1 MKFIVEKEFFE
12 SLNDACFGII
22 IARGIDNNQS
32 YPFISSL
39 LQENAKIIAEKYS
52 GIKVKETE
60 KIGYYRD
67 AFVKLGI
74 NPNKFMCSI
83 EALVSRIAKGGNI
96 PSINPIVD
104 LANALS
110 LKYCIPLGV
119 HDLSKID
126 NTIEIRRAREDD
138 IFIPF
143 GATEKENVDVGE
155 IVYAS
160 NNHIKTRRW
169 TWRQG
174 EEGKITEDTKDVF
187 IPIDGFHR
195 KNEKEVLKLRDE
207 LAKILKE
214 EFGAQVSVGFVD
226 AANPEFEF

>member
-1 MKFIVEKEFFE
+1 M
-12 SLNDACFGII
+12 
-22 IARGIDNNQS
+22 
-32 YPFISSL
+32 
-39 LQENAKIIAEKYS
+39 QENAKIVAEKYS

-155 IVYAS
+155 IMYAS

-226 AANPEFEF
+226 AANSEFEF